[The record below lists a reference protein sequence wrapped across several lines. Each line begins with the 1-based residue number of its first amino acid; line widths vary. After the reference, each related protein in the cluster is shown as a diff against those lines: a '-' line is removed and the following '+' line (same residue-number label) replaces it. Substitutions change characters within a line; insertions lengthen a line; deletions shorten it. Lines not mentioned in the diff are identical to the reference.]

1 MTLQSRYVGQVVIV
15 DIRGKITAGEGD
27 AVLRRALRELLN
39 SDRRHILINLENTTY
54 VDSCG
59 LSELVA
65 CYKRARERNGM
76 IKLLSSPGR
85 VRDLLRVTRL
95 DEVLEVY
102 SDKDSALASFY
113 CGSAENEGRAMPL
126 LARPT
131 PSLT

>member
-1 MTLQSRYVGQVVIV
+1 MTFRSRYVGQVLIV
-15 DIRGKITAGEGD
+15 DIRGKVTVGEGD

-39 SDRRHILINLENTTY
+39 SDRRQILINLENTTH
-54 VDSCG
+54 VDSCN

-76 IKLLSSPGR
+76 IKLLCPAAR
-85 VRDLLRVTRL
+85 VRDLLRVTRIDKVFEIFS
-95 DEVLEVY
+95 DE
-102 SDKDSALASFY
+102 DSALASFH
-113 CGSAENEGRAMPL
+113 CGSAENEDRAMPL